1 MFSVHLQIQRPL
13 NLRSLNL
20 FPLNSLLQILSL
32 PRPRSPLLPCSALPH
47 PGRTLLPLDTP
58 LQNPAQPVLLHRN
71 RLHLP
76 RNQNRSP
83 GHLHHKSLRRGIPA
97 IAESILSSKS
107 PGLP

>member
-1 MFSVHLQIQRPL
+1 MFPVHLQIQRPL

-20 FPLNSLLQILSL
+20 LPLNPLLQILSL

-71 RLHLP
+71 RLHL
-76 RNQNRSP
+76 RRKQNPSP
-83 GHLHHKSLRRGIPA
+83 GPLHPKSLRRGIPRPD
-97 IAESILSSKS
+97 LLKD
-107 PGLP
+107 LP